1 MNENVSGPGSRG
13 DALGCWALLLALL
26 AIPLMSLAILV
37 GAGGLVI
44 ALAFLVGAAAVALV
58 WFMERPGRR
67 PLPPPA
73 DDFGDDRCVE
83 VRKVE
88 PLHEAGDPE

>member
-1 MNENVSGPGSRG
+1 MKEKSSEFGGRG
-13 DALGCWALLLALL
+13 DALGCWALLLAML
-26 AIPLMSLAILV
+26 AIPLMSLAIVV

-44 ALAFLVGAAAVALV
+44 AVAFLVGVGAVALV
-58 WFMERPGRR
+58 WYAERPAK
-67 PLPPPA
+67 PLLPPT
-73 DDFGDDRCVE
+73 DEYGDDRCLE